1 MEFKDKQEDD
11 SWKNQCGIYGYID
24 TEMNEVVY
32 IGQTTVS
39 FKERDKQHRMGNPE
53 TLCERKIQKY
63 PQKYKMIPIESFK
76 SRSVT
81 NEFLNPIEEENI
93 KKFNTFRDE
102 NPYGLNLT
110 SGGDAFTSSNI
121 SNKKKSLSH
130 NTTGFRWVSKARS
143 DKYSQGY
150 YFIYFYQEDG
160 KQKVI
165 TSVDIQ
171 KLEIKVKQKN
181 LPWEKLPGEYDSIP
195 PYKKEES
202 KNKIFFDSKS
212 HISINSAYI
221 YKHKCSKC
229 KRGFIFTYCYNDK
242 NKERKTISS
251 VDLEKLEKKV
261 KAKKLPWRG
270 IPQYEEIEKYIPYEK
285 NITGYYRVSKIKRK
299 RTKQGFT
306 FRYTYKQNG
315 KQKMIDNV
323 DIKKLE
329 QEVKKRGLVWRKIQ
343 Q

>member
-11 SWKNQCGIYGYID
+11 GWKNQCGIYGYID
-24 TEMNEVVY
+24 TEINEVVY

-110 SGGDAFTSSNI
+110 SGGDAFIRSDTYKKNI
-121 SNKKKSLSH
+121 SLGQ
-130 NTTGFRWVSKARS
+130 NTTGYRWVSKVKS
-143 DKYSQGY
+143 DRYSQGY
-150 YFIYFYQEDG
+150 YFEYCYSKDG
-160 KQKVI
+160 KRERISSGNV
-165 TSVDIQ
+165 Q

-181 LPWEKLPGEYDSIP
+181 LPWEKLPGEYESIP
-195 PYKKEES
+195 IYKK
-202 KNKIFFDSKS
+202 KNKHSENEVFFYSES
-212 HISINSAYI
+212 YTI
-221 YKHKCSKC
+221 YKRKSYTC
-229 KRGFIFTYCYNDK
+229 KRGFIFSYTYYNK
-242 NKERKTISS
+242 NKQRKTIDS
-251 VDLEKLEKKV
+251 VDLGELEKKI
-261 KAKKLPWRG
+261 KAKNLPWEKPAR
-270 IPQYEEIEKYIPYEK
+270 YEEIKKYTPCGK
-285 NITGYYRVSKIKRK
+285 NTTGYYHVSKTKEK

-306 FRYTYKQNG
+306 FVYTYKQNG
-315 KQKMIDNV
+315 KKKTISSV

-329 QEVKKRGLVWRKIQ
+329 KEVKKRGLVWKKI
-343 Q
+343 

>member
-1 MEFKDKQEDD
+1 MEFKDRQEDD

-24 TEMNEVVY
+24 TEINEVVY

-39 FKERDKQHRMGNPE
+39 FRERDKQHRVGNPE

-110 SGGDAFTSSNI
+110 SGGGAFTLSDV
-121 SNKKKSLSH
+121 SNKKNSLRQ
-130 NTTGFRWVSKARS
+130 NTTGFRWVSKVRC
-143 DKYSQGY
+143 DKCSQGCYFSYSY
-150 YFIYFYQEDG
+150 YEKG
-160 KQKVI
+160 KRKWI
-165 TSVDIQ
+165 NSVDIK
-171 KLEIKVKQKN
+171 KLEIMVKQKD
-181 LPWEKLPGEYDSIP
+181 LPWEQLPGKYENIP
-195 PYKKEES
+195 VYKKKKKKSENEVH
-202 KNKIFFDSKS
+202 SKS
-212 HISINSAYI
+212 YINTNSAYI
-221 YKHKCSKC
+221 YKCKCSTC
-229 KRGFIFTYCYNDK
+229 KRGFTFKYCYYDE
-242 NKERKTISS
+242 NKQYKMINS
-251 VDLEKLEKKV
+251 VDLGELEKKV
-261 KAKKLPWRG
+261 KAKNLPWEEL
-270 IPQYEEIEKYIPYEK
+270 PQYKEIAKYSPCNK
-285 NITGYYRVSKIKRK
+285 NSTGYYHVSKVKEK

-315 KQKMIDNV
+315 KKKEIRNV
-323 DIKKLE
+323 NIKKLE